1 MSCEHWRDDHN
12 NCQKYAWF
20 ADKEAARELIV
31 SELERRTKRMKAHY
45 ANDVWQKREQPPDD
59 WARPLPEF
67 MQERNKNTYLELKAN
82 EMKAEEERY
91 MQELKELAAAEAA
104 GATDS
109 KSKTNSNNHSSSSSK
124 SNFCT
129 FM

>member
-1 MSCEHWRDDHN
+1 
-12 NCQKYAWF
+12 
-20 ADKEAARELIV
+20 
-31 SELERRTKRMKAHY
+31 MKAHY